1 MDTSS
6 CSKTRNPFTGA
17 EANAVGVQVKGMSK
31 SYDGAEVLKNITFDV
46 NPGEIFVL
54 MGPSGSGKSVLLR
67 HIAGL
72 EPPSSGTITVDGK
85 DPCLEAT
92 RDAVRI
98 ALVFQAGALFNSL
111 SVYDNL
117 ALYPREHRSGDEKA
131 IKERVMHALK
141 ILSVEDAVNKFP
153 SELSG
158 GMKKRVSI
166 ARALVMEPQLL
177 LYDEPTSELDPV
189 MSATISEIIA
199 TLKNEYSVTSL
210 VVTHDRALALTISN
224 RVGILMDGELITLG
238 TPGDL
243 GKSKDHR
250 IIDFLNPKID
260 ILHPRFKKLE
270 NKEAAEP
277 KEAAQ

>member
-1 MDTSS
+1 MLTAS
-6 CSKTRNPFTGA
+6 CSKTRNPFTGE
-17 EANAVGVQVKGMSK
+17 EANAVGVKA
-31 SYDGAEVLKNITFDV
+31 DGLTKKFGSATVLKSVSFEV
-46 NPGEIFVL
+46 QPGEIFVI

-72 EPPSSGTITVDGK
+72 DIPTSGTVTVDGG
-85 DPCLEAT
+85 DPSLEAT
-92 RDAVRI
+92 RERVRL

-131 IKERVMHALK
+131 IKQKVMHALK
-141 ILSVEDAVNKFP
+141 ILSVEDAAQKFP

-189 MSATISEIIA
+189 MGATISEIIA
-199 TLKNEYSVTSL
+199 TLKLEYSVTSI

-224 RVGILMDGELITLG
+224 RVGILMAGKLISLG
-238 TPGDL
+238 TPDDL
-243 GKSKDHR
+243 KKSTDPR
-250 IIDFLNPKID
+250 IVDFLNPKID
-260 ILHPRFKKLE
+260 IEHPRFKKLE
-270 NKEAAEP
+270 TQEKETS
-277 KEAAQ
+277 